1 MNILNAIRGIESF
14 IDNEVFMI
22 LYKTKYSE
30 YIPIVDITPHKDA
43 FYDAGCIAYTYRPHN
58 GSYAYLR
65 INVYKD
71 GDVTVFYNHDG
82 SIRSGITSNFTVN
95 NTEEELFMAN
105 TIQDNF
111 DIGVEEIKL
120 FNKVWRMYF

>member
-1 MNILNAIRGIESF
+1 MNVLSAIRGIESI

-22 LYKTKYSE
+22 VNKTRYSE
-30 YIPIVDITPHKDA
+30 FIPIIDITDNVDV
-43 FYDAGCIAYTYRPHN
+43 FYDSGCIAYTYRVQD
-58 GSYAYLR
+58 GSYAYLK
-65 INVYKD
+65 VYVYED
-71 GDVTVFYNHDG
+71 GDVVVFYNHNG
-82 SIRSGITSNFTVN
+82 SIRSGISSNFTVN

-105 TIQDNF
+105 TVQDNF